1 MEIPAPPAAP
11 YVGPV
16 GAAERAPGKVAAFPR
31 RGDEVRAEA
40 LRLLAAACRP
50 VPGGVLAEALQV
62 DLADLPDLLA
72 YLVATERARYWVD
85 GATSWWAQHQPRL
98 TGEPDKDP
106 FTHRVVHVTE
116 PSAIWMAPIWSPEC
130 APSN

>member
-1 MEIPAPPAAP
+1 MAIPAPSTAP
-11 YVGPV
+11 YVGAVSELEAP
-16 GAAERAPGKVAAFPR
+16 PGKAAAFPR

-40 LRLLAAACRP
+40 LRLLAGAGRP

-72 YLVATERARYWVD
+72 YLVATERARHWSD
-85 GATSWWAQHQPRL
+85 GATSWWAKHQPRL
-98 TGEPDKDP
+98 TGEPDKAP

-116 PSAIWMAPIWSPEC
+116 PSTIWMASIWSPEC